1 MKTKE
6 LILAYIKR
14 GFNGCHLR
22 SSNDVVER
30 LKKDFGCNITATT
43 TEHSLILTFDVEE
56 GLAIQFDLQ
65 TNPLNGLKNWCTNIK
80 IVE

>member
-1 MKTKE
+1 MSEVSKAS
-6 LILAYIKR
+6 LICTERRYAPPTSAP
-14 GFNGCHLR
+14 R
-22 SSNDVVER
+22 SNPRTIPPTS
-30 LKKDFGCNITATT
+30 NITATT